1 MSTSMQRQS
10 RTRHSH
16 WKAGCAE
23 RCMSG
28 LEGGCPEKARVHA
41 KWTRDLAGQPT
52 LQGRTT
58 GRMSDNRDEVLE
70 AMHALNVIRAAALSV
85 TESVAFIR
93 SIRETSYEQ

>member
-52 LQGRTT
+52 LQGWSS
-58 GRMSDNRDEVLE
+58 GRMTDARDEVAAATENFNL
-70 AMHALNVIRAAALSV
+70 IRASALSPG
-85 TESVAFIR
+85 ESVRFIGK
-93 SIRETSYEQ
+93 IRVARYE